1 MELSGMSKEE
11 GSTGTL
17 KEAAESIVCEGRKS
31 CAIEHNLPEQ
41 SKSIQGL
48 TELQE

>member
-11 GSTGTL
+11 GTTDTL
-17 KEAAESIVCEGRKS
+17 QEAGSIVCETRKS
-31 CAIEHNLPEQ
+31 CAMGHNLSEQ
-41 SKSIQGL
+41 SKSIQEL

>member
-11 GSTGTL
+11 GTTDTL
-17 KEAAESIVCEGRKS
+17 QEKAESIVCETRKS
-31 CAIEHNLPEQ
+31 CAMGHNLSEQ
-41 SKSIQGL
+41 SKSIQEL